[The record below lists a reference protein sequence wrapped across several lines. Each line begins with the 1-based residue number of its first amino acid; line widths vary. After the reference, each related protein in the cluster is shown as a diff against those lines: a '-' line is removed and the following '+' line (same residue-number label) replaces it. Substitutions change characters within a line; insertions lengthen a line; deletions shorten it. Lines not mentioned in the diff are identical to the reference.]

1 MFRELFNF
9 GFAVIR
15 CFDFVEFAI
24 GLVVSS
30 VDSVDFLDGLF
41 LTVDNMVGVF
51 VFSPSLGDQLELG
64 NVVTVV
70 DGVFWG
76 SLADEVFFD
85 GLSHDDGVVI
95 DVERSCWGDATDE
108 ITAFGFNFAVF

>member
-24 GLVVSS
+24 GLIVSS
-30 VDSVDFLDGLF
+30 VDSIDFLDGLF
-41 LTVDNMVGVF
+41 LTVDNVVGLPVF
-51 VFSPSLGDQLELG
+51 RTGFGNQLEFG
-64 NVVTVV
+64 DVVTSV
-70 DGVFWG
+70 DGVFRG
-76 SLADEVFFD
+76 SFVDEVFFD